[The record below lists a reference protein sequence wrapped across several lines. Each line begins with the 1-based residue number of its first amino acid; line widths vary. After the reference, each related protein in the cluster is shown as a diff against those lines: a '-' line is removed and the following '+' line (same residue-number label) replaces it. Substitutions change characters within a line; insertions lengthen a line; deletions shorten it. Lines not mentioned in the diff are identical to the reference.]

1 MPGCCVAITENMPPI
16 CENWDAGERRNF
28 LASVV
33 SGSLFALG
41 WWCVIDAAAQY
52 PKNEDFNHAYHVCG
66 VIATLAMLMVNTVSN
81 GQVRGDMYTDGCIG
95 PYGARIWLFLG
106 LMLSFG
112 SLIGACWILFGGY
125 VIPGV
130 KIQWP
135 GVAIFLQNMFIFFS
149 SIIYKIGRSEENWQ
163 WSVSFTVTSW
173 LSVVYSLVI
182 GIFFISIYL

>member
-1 MPGCCVAITENMPPI
+1 MPGCCVAIAENMPPI

-163 WSVSFTVTSW
+163 
-173 LSVVYSLVI
+173 
-182 GIFFISIYL
+182 